1 MELDNVRQFIAGP
14 STDDA
19 NAQLE
24 NEIKTLGKKRKIECE
39 KEKIIIIDERQS
51 LMITERLDLSWRK
64 KKLREMMKPM
74 NVHFRGEAK
83 M

>member
-39 KEKIIIIDERQS
+39 KEKKIIIDERQS

-64 KKLREMMKPM
+64 KKQIT
-74 NVHFRGEAK
+74 
-83 M
+83 